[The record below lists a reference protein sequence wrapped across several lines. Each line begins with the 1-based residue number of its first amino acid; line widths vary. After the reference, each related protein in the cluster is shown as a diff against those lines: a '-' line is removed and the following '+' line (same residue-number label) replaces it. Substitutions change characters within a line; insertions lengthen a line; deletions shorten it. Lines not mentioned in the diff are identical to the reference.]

1 MRLIFYFPGTS
12 KAAVATTEFGDL
24 WLEIKIIPLIDQKT
38 EQLKTVVGFLPQLNS
53 RLRFNFALRYPA
65 TGHFVES

>member
-1 MRLIFYFPGTS
+1 MAII
-12 KAAVATTEFGDL
+12 EFDDL
-24 WLEIKIIPLIDQKT
+24 WLEIKIIPLIDQKKILSSRHD
-38 EQLKTVVGFLPQLNS
+38 QLKTVVGFLPQLNS